1 MARMGL
7 SGQETC
13 LPKNLAI
20 FGFES
25 RLLSLRRDLSNLPC
39 FSRRFKIQT
48 TGDPWLLSS
57 VRAHE
62 PFPTKTLQG
71 VKQMILLTPDLH
83 LN

>member
-7 SGQETC
+7 SGRETC

-25 RLLSLRRDLSNLPC
+25 RLLSLRRDCSNLPC
-39 FSRRFKIQT
+39 FSRKFKIQT

-57 VRAHE
+57 VRARQL
-62 PFPTKTLQG
+62 FPTKTLQG